1 MSKEAIQSLNW
12 PTTKPTIIA
21 SIYAR
26 YSSTNQNCESANDQ
40 VDGITY
46 RLERG
51 QISFIKFSTDKYN
64 IIVPPHLIFKDE
76 AKTGRTSSRAGYEQF
91 WSALRSG
98 EAQIGLVD
106 DLSRIIREL
115 GEQMDKYHLLK
126 ILGAELYSVR
136 DNISSAAPNSKI
148 FFQIKG
154 LVNEMSND
162 IHAQRTR
169 RGQEARVLK
178 GYSTGDICF
187 GYYSEATQIQKIGS
201 MEVKSHFK
209 IFINQDEA
217 KTINLIFDL
226 KIKGL
231 GLSAIAQELNNRG
244 LPSTSRGQKI
254 TGRKVNWSSSII
266 RKILTREKYIGI
278 WTWGKTTRLLHPE
291 TKKFIMQDQ
300 PKDRWL
306 AHQEGD
312 DIRDDLIV
320 VPIEK
325 WQKVQQMLVVTT
337 AKFRESCN
345 VMEGV
350 RSAKNIGTK
359 SSTLLA
365 GVLVC
370 GDCDSQMLQ
379 ITGEKGG
386 FYGCYMNHRK
396 DKTRCNNSRLLSR
409 KKAEA
414 KVTGLLK
421 SFFLQPSYLEA
432 ATKRANEIIKTRLRA
447 APEELKVLELKKR
460 DAKCEVQ
467 NLMKFV
473 SLHGDASATV
483 KEALTNKEQELDFF
497 AERIKT
503 LKAANIDKML
513 LTPFALKAKFELLA
527 EHFEKDPVLGNAY
540 LRQLIP
546 QGLKCVP
553 VQRTLKK
560 NHNQNNS
567 FWSISGE
574 MLVDEFLGLPKITYA
589 AQPDPRSAMTY
600 VEGQV

>member
-12 PTTKPTIIA
+12 PTTKPTITA

-26 YSSTNQNCESANDQ
+26 YSSANQNCESANDQ

-76 AKTGRTSSRAGYEQF
+76 AKTGRTSSRTGYEQF

-217 KTINLIFDL
+217 KVINLIFDL

-231 GLSAIAQELNNRG
+231 GLSAIAKELNKRKI
-244 LPSTSRGQKI
+244 PSTSRGQKI
-254 TGRKVNWSSSII
+254 TGREVNWSSSII
-266 RKILTREKYIGI
+266 RKVLTREKYVGI
-278 WTWGKTTRLLHPE
+278 WTWGKTIRLLHPE

-312 DIRDDLIV
+312 DIRDDLVI

-325 WQKVQQMLVVTT
+325 WQRVQQMLVETT
-337 AKFRESCN
+337 AKFRETCN
-345 VMEGV
+345 VMESV
-350 RSAKNIGTK
+350 RSTKNIGSK

-370 GDCDSQMLQ
+370 GDCGSQMLQ
-379 ITGEKGG
+379 ITGQKGG

-396 DKTRCNNSRLLSR
+396 DKTRCDNSRLLSR

-414 KVTGLLK
+414 KVTELLK
-421 SFFLQPSYLEA
+421 SVFLQPSYLEA
-432 ATKRANEIIKTRLRA
+432 ATKRANEIIKARLRA

-460 DAKCEVQ
+460 DAECEVQ
-467 NLMKFV
+467 NLIKFV
-473 SLHGDASATV
+473 SLHGDTSVTL
-483 KEALTNKEQELDFF
+483 KEALTNNEQELVFF
-497 AERIKT
+497 TERIKT
-503 LKAANIDKML
+503 LKAANVDKML

-527 EHFEKDPVLGNAY
+527 EHFEKDPVLGNTY
-540 LRQLIP
+540 LRQLLP
-546 QGLKCVP
+546 QGLKCMP

-567 FWSISGE
+567 FWSITGE
-574 MLVDEFLGLPKITYA
+574 MLVDEYLGLPKTYVT
-589 AQPDPRSAMTY
+589 PHFDLKSAMTSIA
-600 VEGQV
+600 GQV